1 MSYRTYLYIAQ
12 HCTSITTL
20 TTYLLDV
27 ELLLC
32 VAEWINQSKQTT
44 GRRETPKTSL
54 TITYYVKYNKHFWR
68 RQLGTTTP
76 VFIQNPPYPYRAF
89 LGVLNCC
96 CCYSTHW
103 FQSRNVRVLGPF
115 YLDSVLSMLS
125 MIYDMKREGF
135 FEHKCSYCDRLWSTY
150 ELLTT
155 MSQKMVIRMLG
166 NFKSE
171 SEVAKKLWIYSERF
185 AVFIHF

>member
-1 MSYRTYLYIAQ
+1 
-12 HCTSITTL
+12 
-20 TTYLLDV
+20 
-27 ELLLC
+27 
-32 VAEWINQSKQTT
+32 
-44 GRRETPKTSL
+44 
-54 TITYYVKYNKHFWR
+54 
-68 RQLGTTTP
+68 
-76 VFIQNPPYPYRAF
+76 
-89 LGVLNCC
+89 
-96 CCYSTHW
+96 
-103 FQSRNVRVLGPF
+103 
-115 YLDSVLSMLS
+115 

-171 SEVAKKLWIYSERF
+171 SEVAKNDGYSERF

>member
-1 MSYRTYLYIAQ
+1 MPKNCNAKVSAPNKMSYRTYLYIAQ

-76 VFIQNPPYPYRAF
+76 VFI
-89 LGVLNCC
+89 
-96 CCYSTHW
+96 
-103 FQSRNVRVLGPF
+103 
-115 YLDSVLSMLS
+115 
-125 MIYDMKREGF
+125 
-135 FEHKCSYCDRLWSTY
+135 
-150 ELLTT
+150 
-155 MSQKMVIRMLG
+155 
-166 NFKSE
+166 
-171 SEVAKKLWIYSERF
+171 
-185 AVFIHF
+185 